1 MLAQLQDP
9 AILRVSAGTVA
20 LLTSATTLGEIG
32 KRTAPSQRAREI
44 FANVATRTYA
54 WWLMV
59 AALLFAI
66 AAGPVVALVLYG
78 VISFLALREFV
89 ALGNGAGR
97 DRLAVGLALF
107 VAIPLQY
114 VLLGFHLY
122 GPFAIAL
129 PVFAFAALTI
139 AVMFSGDPRDFT
151 LRAASLQWGVF
162 ACVYGLSYV
171 PALFA
176 ANTFAHPSAG
186 TKLLIFLI
194 VVVQMSD
201 VLQYVLGKLFGRRPI
216 APALSPNKT
225 VEGFAGGVASA
236 TALGAALW
244 WLTPFTPLEAAG
256 MSLLLCLLGFCGG
269 LVMSAFKRDRG
280 VKDFGTLLPGHGG
293 VLDRVDSLIFAAPVF
308 FHLTRSFFGFAGF

>member
-32 KRTAPSQRAREI
+32 KRVAPSLRAREI

-59 AALLFAI
+59 AALLIAI
-66 AAGPVVALVLYG
+66 AAGPVVALALYG
-78 VISFLALREFV
+78 IISFCALREFV
-89 ALGNGAGR
+89 ALGNGTRR
-97 DRLAVGLALF
+97 DRIAVGLALCG
-107 VAIPLQY
+107 AIPLQY
-114 VLLGFHLY
+114 LLLGFHLY
-122 GPFAIAL
+122 GLFAIAL

-139 AVMFSGDPRDFT
+139 AVVLSGDTRDFT
-151 LRAASLQWGVF
+151 LRATSLQWGVF

-176 ANTFAHPSAG
+176 ANTASHPSAG

-201 VLQYVLGKLFGRRPI
+201 VLQYVFGKLCGKHAI
-216 APALSPNKT
+216 APAFSPNKT
-225 VEGFAGGVASA
+225 IEGFAGGVASA
-236 TALGAALW
+236 TILGATLW

-280 VKDFGTLLPGHGG
+280 LKDFGTLLPGHGG

-308 FHLTRSFFGFAGF
+308 FHLTRSFFSFAGF